1 MYERFFGLKEK
12 PFEITPDTDY
22 FFSSEIHTEGL
33 ATLEYAVMEGKS
45 FTVITG
51 EVGSGKT
58 TLVHRLLS
66 KLNGNVRSSYIFNPF
81 MDTKEFLDFICTDLG
96 ITENVSRTNAGSLV
110 VLHDFLLECHR
121 KNEKVFLIVDEA
133 QALDQQL
140 LQMIRMLTNLETSKS
155 KLLNVMLIGQP
166 ELNETLN
173 TKDLR
178 ALKQR
183 ISLRYHLNPLN
194 RNETSEY
201 ILYRLKKA
209 GGKDV
214 RIFDNSALK
223 QIYKYSG
230 GIPRLINI
238 LCDNA
243 MVTGFSTGVKRID
256 KKIILNIIRDLEG
269 SVKKKKRPKTGNL
282 TFIMLFLGFSILGL
296 FIILALMFLVI
307 QNFVLS

>member
-12 PFEITPDTDY
+12 PFEITPDTEF
-22 FFSSEIHTEGL
+22 FFSSEIHAEGL

-51 EVGSGKT
+51 EVGCGKT
-58 TLVHRLLS
+58 TLIHRLLNE
-66 KLNGNVRSSYIFNPF
+66 LNGNVRSSYIFNPL
-81 MDTKEFLDFICTDLG
+81 MDTKEFLNFICTDFG
-96 ITENVSRTNAGSLV
+96 ITGDVSRTNAGSLE

-133 QALDQQL
+133 QALNEQL
-140 LQMIRMLTNLETSKS
+140 LQLIRMLTNLETSKN

-173 TKDLR
+173 KKNLR

-194 RNETSEY
+194 RDETFEY

-209 GGKDV
+209 GGKDI

-223 QIYKYSG
+223 QIYRYSG

-243 MVTGFSTGVKRID
+243 LVTGFSTGVKRID

-269 SVKKKKRPKTGNL
+269 AVKKKERPKTGNL
-282 TFIMLFLGFSILGL
+282 TFIMIILGFSALGL
-296 FIILALMFLVI
+296 FIILALMFLLFRI
-307 QNFVLS
+307 